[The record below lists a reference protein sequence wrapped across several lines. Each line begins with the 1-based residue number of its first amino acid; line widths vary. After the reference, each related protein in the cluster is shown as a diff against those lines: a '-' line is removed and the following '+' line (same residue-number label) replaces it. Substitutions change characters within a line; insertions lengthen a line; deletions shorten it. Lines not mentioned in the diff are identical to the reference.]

1 MYLHQAVSRPP
12 STRQM
17 QKDRTDTST
26 EPLPRL
32 RPFYASTKF
41 VLGFLIA
48 GVVFFYGWRVTEID
62 PSALFKDAHLVKP
75 LVVAL
80 LQPEVLV
87 AEYTTKQW
95 EVPFHLE
102 QDMAFGFGAPTA
114 PIPENK
120 TQFLRIS
127 PPRGAV
133 GDAVAV
139 QGEGLSADSH
149 GQLLWINSVDQKFPL
164 GEIATDSNGAFES
177 VVTVPPIARS
187 ENQKLRLVLAWPTG
201 DWVISKTFHL
211 TLEKIVET
219 VFLGLMATTL
229 SVLLAVP
236 LSFLGA
242 RNLMTGLIPRGIYYS
257 VRFLF
262 NILRSVEPL
271 IMAIL
276 FAVWVG
282 IGPFAGVLAL
292 AVHSTAALGKLF
304 SEQIE
309 SIDPGPVEAITA
321 TGAKPL
327 QIMLY
332 GVVPQVVPQFLALM
346 FYRWDINIRM
356 STIIGFVGGGGIGF
370 LLQQWINLLQY
381 HKAATALWSI
391 AFVVIA
397 LDLISARI
405 REKITTV

>member
-1 MYLHQAVSRPP
+1 MEKDSD
-12 STRQM
+12 STPLE
-17 QKDRTDTST
+17 S
-26 EPLPRL
+26 LPRI
-32 RPFYASTKF
+32 RPFYTTTKF
-41 VLGFLIA
+41 LIGLLIA
-48 GVVFFYGWRVTEID
+48 VIVFSYGWRVTEIN

-75 LVVAL
+75 LVIAL
-80 LQPEVLV
+80 LQPEILV
-87 AEYTTKQW
+87 AKTNSKQW

-102 QDMAFGFGAPTA
+102 RDMAFGFGAPSD
-114 PIPENK
+114 PIPEE
-120 TQFLRIS
+120 TTEVLRLS

-133 GDAVAV
+133 GDAVSI
-139 QGEGLSADSH
+139 QGQGLKANSK
-149 GQLLWINSVDQKFPL
+149 GQLFWINSVNQEFPL
-164 GEIATDSNGAFES
+164 EEVTTDGQGHFES
-177 VVTVPPIARS
+177 VITVPPIARS
-187 ENQKLRLVLAWPTG
+187 ENQKVRLVLAWSSG
-201 DWVISKTFHL
+201 GWAVSKTLQL

-219 VFLGLMATTL
+219 IFLGLMATTL
-229 SVLLAVP
+229 AVILAIP

-242 RNLMTGLIPRGIYYS
+242 RNLMTGALPRGIYYS

-327 QIMLY
+327 QVVLY

-391 AFVVIA
+391 ALVVIT